1 MFISAPVQDI
11 LAKEIT
17 LKSGPRAG
25 KTSQVFTAVVDG
37 KKIDLGF
44 KCLHRKG
51 DLFEADITDV
61 PDKWGMFK
69 LTGQGTRLDT
79 KTTGTTPGVQV
90 EAPKTWDK
98 GFPIARTNHATSI
111 CRQNALTNAINYYN
125 MSLSKS
131 EGATVEQVLNVA
143 NQFAKWTTG
152 QTEMEEAERILSAS
166 THVIN
171 A

>member
-11 LAKEIT
+11 IAKEIT

-37 KKIDLGF
+37 KKIDL
-44 KCLHRKG
+44 
-51 DLFEADITDV
+51 V
-61 PDKWGMFK
+61 FK
-69 LTGQGTRLDT
+69 LTGQGTRLDA
-79 KTTGTTPGVQV
+79 KATGTTPGVQV

-111 CRQNALTNAINYYN
+111 CRQNALTAAVNFVAHVGQAE
-125 MSLSKS
+125 SRPP
-131 EGATVEQVLNVA
+131 TVEDVLNIA
-143 NQFAKWTTG
+143 NAFAKWTTG
-152 QTEMEEAERILSAS
+152 QAEMEEAERILSAN
-166 THVIN
+166 HVIN